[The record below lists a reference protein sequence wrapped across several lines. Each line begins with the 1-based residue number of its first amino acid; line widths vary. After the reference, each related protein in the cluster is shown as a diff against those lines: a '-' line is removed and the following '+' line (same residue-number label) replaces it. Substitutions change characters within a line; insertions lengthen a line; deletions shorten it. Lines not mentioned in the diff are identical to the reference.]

1 MDNLTDE
8 TLPPVLPAVEASAE
22 APPAPAPE
30 TPAAPTRSRY
40 ERREQASA
48 DALRGLIRDFLL
60 EKYPAIMEAGEPL
73 LLSIDLLLEPG
84 EPGALRF
91 EPDLRRQVS
100 EQVQV
105 ILAPRDAYEEG
116 AVYDFQQNSPR
127 VPGCRPPEPDAVFA
141 GYDNLGRAKWHSFT
155 QCLLDARDPRVDQV
169 AGKAGR
175 PVSLLQKGKDLRSE
189 QLSSH
194 GRANKAYSLLGQL
207 SCGTYTLPPAYAKTA
222 GSDKLALT
230 FQVVETRDTC
240 GEFALR
246 LNTLAGGL
254 LSTELNDL
262 LQESSFRSLAAAR
275 DHARSKTADTE
286 RRAREA
292 LAQRDSDGFQRVMRR
307 VPAILQDLANDVENP
322 AEPARAPQQND
333 PRVWKGDVEEAR
345 PDDLFFDS
353 PRDSWVLLGSRGKAH
368 AFGGDGRY
376 LTTFPVTVA
385 MLEQRIVSGR
395 WVAEH
400 PERENQLQRIRG

>member
-8 TLPPVLPAVEASAE
+8 TPILPPVAEEQPAQP
-22 APPAPAPE
+22 PPAAAPE
-30 TPAAPTRSRY
+30 APAAPARSRT

-105 ILAPRDAYEEG
+105 LLAPRDAFEEG

-207 SCGTYTLPPAYAKTA
+207 SCGYFSLPPAYAKTA
-222 GSDKLALT
+222 GGDKLALT
-230 FQVVETRDTC
+230 FQIVETRDTR
-240 GEFALR
+240 GDFALR
-246 LNTLAGGL
+246 LNLLAGGL
-254 LSTELNDL
+254 LATEVKDL
-262 LQESSFRSLAAAR
+262 LQEPAFRRLAAAC
-275 DHARSKTADTE
+275 DHARGKTADIE

-292 LAQRDSDGFQRVMRR
+292 LAQRDSDGFQRAMRR

-322 AEPARAPQQND
+322 SEPARAPQPD
-333 PRVWKGDVEEAR
+333 PRVWTGDVAEAR

-353 PRDSWVLLGSRGKAH
+353 PRESWVLLGSRGKAH
-368 AFGGDGRY
+368 AFSTDGRY
-376 LTTFPVTVA
+376 ITTFPVTAA

-400 PERENQLQRIRG
+400 ADRDTQLARMKG